1 MRTQLLDGIFNG
13 KNFQVLTKG
22 LDVSALRHK
31 AISQNI
37 ANVNTPGYKIKKVSF
52 EAELQRSL
60 KGYDIKGELT
70 NSKHIPLG
78 RLEVSQ
84 IRPKLNFM
92 TNTSYRNDKNNV
104 DIDTEM
110 AKLAKNNLIYQTITE
125 SLNRE
130 ISKTRLVIT
139 RSGG

>member
-1 MRTQLLDGIFNG
+1 MIDYMLNGIFNG

-22 LDVSALRHK
+22 LDVAALRHK

-52 EAELQRSL
+52 EDSLQRSL
-60 KGYDIKGELT
+60 NGYGIKGTIT

-78 RLEVSQ
+78 RLEISQ
-84 IRPKLNFM
+84 IRPKLNFI

-139 RSGG
+139 RDGG

>member
-1 MRTQLLDGIFNG
+1 MNYILDGLFKG

-22 LDVSALRHK
+22 LDVAALRHQV
-31 AISQNI
+31 ISQNI

-52 EAELQRSL
+52 ESELQRSL
-60 KGYDIKGELT
+60 KEYGIKGTIT
-70 NSKHIPLG
+70 NNKHIPLG
-78 RLEVSQ
+78 RLNVSE

-92 TNTSYRNDKNNV
+92 TNTNYRNDKNNV

-130 ISKTRLVIT
+130 ISKTRLVISKT
-139 RSGG
+139 GG

>member
-1 MRTQLLDGIFNG
+1 MIDYMLNGIFNG

-22 LDVSALRHK
+22 LDVAALRHK

-52 EAELQRSL
+52 EDSLQRSL
-60 KGYDIKGELT
+60 NGYGIKGTIT

-78 RLEVSQ
+78 RLEISQ

-139 RSGG
+139 RDGG